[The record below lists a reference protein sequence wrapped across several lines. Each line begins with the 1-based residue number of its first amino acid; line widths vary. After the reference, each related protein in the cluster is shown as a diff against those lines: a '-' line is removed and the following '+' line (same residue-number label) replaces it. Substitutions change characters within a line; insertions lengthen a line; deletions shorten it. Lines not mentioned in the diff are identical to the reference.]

1 MMNMINRQS
10 STTEEEFYQEDRSLP
25 NMVVRSIDSHQPEP
39 GICPYCHQSIVTRI
53 KKTNGIL
60 VYLASAGI
68 CLLGCMIGCC
78 LIPFFL
84 DGLKVCSS

>member
-10 STTEEEFYQEDRSLP
+10 TYDEFYQDDQPMP
-25 NMVVRSIDSHQPEP
+25 NMVVRSIDSHQAEP
-39 GICPYCHQSIVTRI
+39 GICPYCHQSIITRT
-53 KKTNGIL
+53 KKSNGVI
-60 VYLASAGI
+60 VWLASAGI

-84 DGLKVCSS
+84 DGLKV

>member
-10 STTEEEFYQEDRSLP
+10 TSDEFDQEDRSMP

-53 KKTNGIL
+53 KKSNGF
-60 VYLASAGI
+60 VVWLASAGI

-84 DGLKVCSS
+84 DGLKV